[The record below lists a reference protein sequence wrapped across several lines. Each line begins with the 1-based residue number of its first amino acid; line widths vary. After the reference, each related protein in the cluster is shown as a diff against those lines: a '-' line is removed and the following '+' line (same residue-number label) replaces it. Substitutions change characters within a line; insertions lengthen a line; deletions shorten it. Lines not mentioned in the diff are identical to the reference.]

1 MLQNNGYTNID
12 FVGTLPPQGCGIT
25 YDGDNEGHGGIL
37 ATNMAN
43 QNQLPAWLSATNP
56 DIVLMHL
63 GTNDVW
69 SSIATN
75 TILSAY
81 STLVD
86 QMRANNPSMKI
97 LVAQII
103 PMNPSSCST
112 CAQGVINLNA
122 AIPAWASSKTTAQS
136 PIIVVD
142 QWTGFDDSTD
152 TADGV
157 HPNDSGN
164 QKMANKWYP
173 PLAAQLGTTS
183 PTATPVP
190 PTITPSP
197 TTGTT
202 PTPTTGTGSTC
213 KVAYTL
219 QTQWTGGFT
228 ANVAIT
234 NTGSTTLSGWTLMFA
249 FPDASQRVSQGWSAA
264 WTQSGQQVTATSLSW
279 NSSLATGASTGIGF
293 NGSFSSTNPVPTSF
307 SLNGAACTIG

>member
-1 MLQNNGYTNID
+1 
-12 FVGTLPPQGCGIT
+12 
-25 YDGDNEGHGGIL
+25 
-37 ATNMAN
+37 
-43 QNQLPAWLSATNP
+43 
-56 DIVLMHL
+56 
-63 GTNDVW
+63 
-69 SSIATN
+69 
-75 TILSAY
+75 
-81 STLVD
+81 
-86 QMRANNPSMKI
+86 MRANNPPMKI

-136 PIIVVD
+136 PVIVVD

-164 QKMANKWYP
+164 QKIANKWYS
-173 PLAAQLGTTS
+173 PLVAQLGMGN

-202 PTPTTGTGSTC
+202 PTPTATTSPGSTC
-213 KVAYTL
+213 KVAYTV

-228 ANVAIT
+228 ANVTIT
-234 NTGSTTLSGWTLMFA
+234 NTGSSSLNGWTLIFA
-249 FPDASQRVSQGWSAA
+249 FPDASQRVSQGWSAT
-264 WTQSGQQVTATSLSW
+264 WSQSGQQITATSLSW
-279 NSSLATGASTGIGF
+279 NSSLAAGASTGIGF
-293 NGSFSSTNPVPTSF
+293 NGSFSSSNPVPTSF
-307 SLNGAACTIG
+307 ALNGATCTKG